1 LNVEGSGVQEFRSSG
16 VSRREEED
24 LTPRAQRKSTEK
36 GNPRIRRVIVRTHP
50 CMQQKRKD

>member
-1 LNVEGSGVQEFRSSG
+1 MLKVQEFRSSG